1 MVAVM
6 QQAKQQLKP
15 GRPSKLGIE
24 DQVLMTLEYLRE
36 YRTYFQIAQS
46 WRIYESTAYRI
57 IRTVEDTLIA
67 AGKFR
72 LPGKKKLLEPN
83 HEAASF
89 GGKDSSRKC
98 LIKIVVV
105 DVTESPIE
113 RQKKTETVLQWQE
126 KTTYPGGGASPAPL
140 KAQVVVN
147 QSTQEI
153 ICTAYAKG
161 KRHDF
166 HLFKTSQVKLKSEI
180 ECLADKGYQG
190 IQKLHVNSRTPQKK
204 PRGRVLSSQE
214 KSRNRD
220 LAQLRVVG
228 EHVNLCL
235 KIFKILSER
244 YRNRRRRFGLRFNL
258 IAGLYNYELNLA
270 Q

>member
-36 YRTYFQIAQS
+36 YRTYFHIAQS

-67 AGKFR
+67 SGKFR

-113 RQKKTETVLQWQE
+113 RPKKTETVLQ
-126 KTTYPGGGASPAPL
+126 
-140 KAQVVVN
+140 
-147 QSTQEI
+147 
-153 ICTAYAKG
+153 
-161 KRHDF
+161 
-166 HLFKTSQVKLKSEI
+166 
-180 ECLADKGYQG
+180 
-190 IQKLHVNSRTPQKK
+190 
-204 PRGRVLSSQE
+204 
-214 KSRNRD
+214 
-220 LAQLRVVG
+220 
-228 EHVNLCL
+228 
-235 KIFKILSER
+235 
-244 YRNRRRRFGLRFNL
+244 
-258 IAGLYNYELNLA
+258 
-270 Q
+270 